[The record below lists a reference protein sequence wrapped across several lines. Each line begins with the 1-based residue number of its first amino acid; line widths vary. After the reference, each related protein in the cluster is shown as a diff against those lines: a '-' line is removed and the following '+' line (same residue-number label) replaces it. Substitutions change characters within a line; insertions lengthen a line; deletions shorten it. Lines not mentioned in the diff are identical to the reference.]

1 MKSKEITNSM
11 MFLGETYKKAEA
23 VENSKGK
30 YIELKTDEGYDYNDY
45 LIALFKGSTTH
56 HAVIRGMSDYIFGNG
71 LTGLG
76 SDLFSDEDLRRT
88 ALDLK
93 LFNRYSF
100 QCIWNRAGTQIVRV
114 KHLPV
119 SNIRLDTEMN
129 GYWYSDNWASF
140 RKKQYTP
147 IHFPKMG
154 LSERDKPQIFLYQP
168 YVLGSSHYSLPDY
181 MGCIQY
187 VDLEIEIANF
197 HNSNIKNGFAASS
210 IINFNNGIPDESTRK
225 KIEQSANDKWSGSS
239 NAGRLI
245 VTFNQDKEHAAEL
258 LSAPISDLDKQ
269 YEFLTSESA
278 LKIMTGHRVTSPM
291 LFGIKSD
298 TGLGNNADELKNAF
312 NLLNETVI
320 EGYRRQ
326 IEFGVNDILEVGN
339 VPHETVT
346 FVPYTPDFDGLSQVL
361 NEEGEEVTNDVAS
374 TLGTLSPLV
383 ATKVLDSMTEDEV
396 RDIVKLKPS
405 DETVIIEENTGG
417 KEGFNH
423 NLSSEYPS
431 TEDMLSYMDSI
442 PYELDSDY
450 GPDWYIRQTDDKNG
464 TINFDEKSIE
474 KTVVSTKSDARLKSR
489 LDGANYTIRF
499 KYTGPL
505 QNDSRDFCKVMQTQ
519 NKNRSWRIEDIS
531 KLSLSGANSDMNQRK
546 KYSIF
551 EIKGLWQCKHYW
563 TAVQRVRQTT
573 NPEPILTINEA
584 INSDPFSKK
593 LWSNAKKV
601 NPTTDGWVT
610 SKSGYKRK
618 T

>member
-30 YIELKTDEGYDYNDY
+30 YIELKTDEGFDYNDY

-76 SDLFSDEDLRRT
+76 SEMFSDEDLRRT

-100 QCIWNRAGTQIVRV
+100 QCIWNRAGTQIVKI

-140 RKKQYTP
+140 RKKQFAP
-147 IHFPKMG
+147 KHFPKMG

-298 TGLGNNADELKNAF
+298 TGLGNNAQELQDSF

-326 IEFGVNDILEVGN
+326 IEYGINNILEVGN

-346 FVPYTPDFDGLSQVL
+346 FVPYSPSFTNVE
-361 NEEGEEVTNDVAS
+361 NE
-374 TLGTLSPLV
+374 
-383 ATKVLDSMTEDEV
+383 
-396 RDIVKLKPS
+396 
-405 DETVIIEENTGG
+405 ETVIIEENTGG

-423 NLSSEYPS
+423 NLSAEYPS

-442 PYELDSDY
+442 PFELDSDY

-531 KLSLSGANSDMNQRK
+531 KLSLSGANSAMNQRK

-601 NPTTDGWVT
+601 NPTTDGWET

>member
-1 MKSKEITNSM
+1 MKTKEITNSM

-23 VENSKGK
+23 VESLKGK
-30 YIELKTDEGYDYNDY
+30 YIELKTDDGCDYNDY

-71 LTGLG
+71 LVGLG
-76 SDLFSDEDLRRT
+76 SEMFSDEDLRRT

-100 QCIWNRAGTQIVRV
+100 QCIWNRAGTQIVKV

-298 TGLGNNADELKNAF
+298 TGLGNNAQELQDSF

-326 IEFGVNDILEVGN
+326 IEFGINDILEVGN

-346 FVPYTPDFDGLSQVL
+346 FVPYSPSFTNVE
-361 NEEGEEVTNDVAS
+361 NE
-374 TLGTLSPLV
+374 
-383 ATKVLDSMTEDEV
+383 
-396 RDIVKLKPS
+396 
-405 DETVIIEENTGG
+405 ETVIIEENTGG

>member
-1 MKSKEITNSM
+1 

-30 YIELKTDEGYDYNDY
+30 YIELKTDEGFDYNDY

-71 LTGLG
+71 LTGQG
-76 SDLFSDEDLRRT
+76 SEMFSDEDLRRT

-100 QCIWNRAGTQIVRV
+100 QCIWNRAGTQIVKI

-140 RKKQYTP
+140 RKKQFAP
-147 IHFPKMG
+147 KHFPKMG

-298 TGLGNNADELKNAF
+298 TGLGNNAQELQDSF

-326 IEFGVNDILEVGN
+326 IEYGINDILEVGN
-339 VPHETVT
+339 VPHEAVA
-346 FVPYTPDFDGLSQVL
+346 FVPYSPSFTNVE
-361 NEEGEEVTNDVAS
+361 NE
-374 TLGTLSPLV
+374 
-383 ATKVLDSMTEDEV
+383 
-396 RDIVKLKPS
+396 
-405 DETVIIEENTGG
+405 ETVIIEENTGS

-423 NLSSEYPS
+423 NLSAEYPS

-442 PYELDSDY
+442 PFELDSDY
-450 GPDWYIRQTDDKNG
+450 GPDWYIKETDDKNG

-531 KLSLSGANSDMNQRK
+531 KLSLSGANSAMNQRK